1 MQRLQ
6 PAASLRQRNEYP
18 RMRGLRGVEALE
30 PRAMLAADVGFVSES
45 STDVF
50 ESPGDGEWPVFDLTS
65 VDLQIMVCFSVPDV
79 SPPVELDMTMES
91 GEPSIDEA
99 LSDCDAGQDEFSRSL
114 SLSEHVVQDED
125 LASLAFASA
134 DAQTSAAP
142 AAAFATRFSNGD
154 ALFARLAASF
164 AGMTSYGS
172 DGGAEPQPLGGR
184 RRLPIASDAAG
195 YGWGMS
201 PRNSA

>member
-1 MQRLQ
+1 
-6 PAASLRQRNEYP
+6 
-18 RMRGLRGVEALE
+18 
-30 PRAMLAADVGFVSES
+30 MLAADVGFVSES

-79 SPPVELDMTMES
+79 SPPVEFDLTFDLTKES
-91 GEPSIDEA
+91 WEPSIDEA

-142 AAAFATRFSNGD
+142 AAAFATRFSNSD

-172 DGGAEPQPLGGR
+172 DGGAEAQPLGGR